1 MAPGQRSRRAAGVMT
16 AGSPTVS
23 SMTVREVREQSSDVA
38 ISFGLFPV
46 GGISSES
53 PHPLTSKLQAAL
65 R

>member
-1 MAPGQRSRRAAGVMT
+1 VMT

-53 PHPLTSKLQAAL
+53 PHPLASKLQAAL